1 MGFNDWIQFDPA
13 PMAALENEGE
23 VSELAMGTL
32 AKEVQQRLRST
43 LDPGIGLQSAIRAQ
57 SVRVAAE
64 GDQLVID
71 QEDQAEVLG
80 GAPKEAEDE
89 GADLE
94 VTNMEQLFEMG
105 SGVPRVINGK
115 LTYRTVSTDVMFG
128 DQKRQEQERVVE
140 QTTVD
145 VMRTGLVDAFEDAI
159 QTVSRRSVSE

>member
-13 PMAALENEGE
+13 PMAALENEEE

-43 LDPGIGLQSAIRAQ
+43 LDPGINLQSAVRAQ
-57 SVRVAAE
+57 SVRVTAE

-71 QEDQAEVLG
+71 QEDQADVLG
-80 GAPKEAEDE
+80 GAPKEAEEE
-89 GADLE
+89 GSDLE
-94 VTNMEQLFEMG
+94 VTNVEQLFEMG
-105 SGVPRVINGK
+105 SGVPKVVNGK
-115 LTYRTVSTDVMFG
+115 LTYRTVSTETLFG

-145 VMRTGLVDAFEDAI
+145 VLRTGLVDAYEDAI
-159 QTVSRRSVSE
+159 GTITRRNLDG